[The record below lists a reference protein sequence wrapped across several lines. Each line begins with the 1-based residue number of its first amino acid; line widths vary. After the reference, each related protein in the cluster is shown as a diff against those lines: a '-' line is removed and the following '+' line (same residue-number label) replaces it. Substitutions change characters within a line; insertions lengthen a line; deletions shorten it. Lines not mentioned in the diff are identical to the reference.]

1 MRKMGHAAGEGLGK
15 LSKGIL
21 ELRDWNHSTPPPP
34 RGGLGYV
41 PKKDKSKPKPQVICF
56 NDPSIPA
63 GREPSRT
70 CFTFAHIKTHPA
82 KPPQLQLLEVTPKGH
97 VRKTNNYINLPDA
110 HIHQVVSWGSAVLGP
125 AEFTYPHPKGWVIHL
140 RDKSYDLTQ
149 LTVKVLTASFR
160 SHLEVTPTCIS
171 SWNSRLPRRI
181 PWDSLGPL
189 IHSQLTTT
197 KDVHSWFK
205 CILHRAMA
213 VRKIF
218 PREGNTHCRLCD
230 CAVENIVHF
239 TECTQLRS
247 TFAPFTEL
255 LTNFGIAGPFDAAT
269 LLMGCVHA
277 SDNESYTTI
286 PKSLFSLL
294 LVLWKFIILMLT
306 QVDTCNILQILPG
319 ASLETHT
326 YSLRR
331 TMQRASLLTPQ
342 QNPTGDQPRLPPS
355 ELVEAHSHPGADCTS
370 REGRQVHLLTA
381 LH

>member
-1 MRKMGHAAGEGLGK
+1 MKK
-15 LSKGIL
+15 L
-21 ELRDWNHSTPPPP
+21 NP
-34 RGGLGYV
+34 R
-41 PKKDKSKPKPQVICF
+41 F
-56 NDPSIPA
+56 N
-63 GREPSRT
+63 
-70 CFTFAHIKTHPA
+70 KTHQA

-97 VRKTNNYINLPDA
+97 ARKTNKYINLPDA

-306 QVDTCNILQILPG
+306 QVDTCNFKYSQEQVWRLTLTRFAERCNALHYSHHNKIRQAINRDSPPPNSSKLTATLAPIARVEKDG
-319 ASLETHT
+319 KFT
-326 YSLRR
+326 YSPHFTKLADHYLGDKLELDDE
-331 TMQRASLLTPQ
+331 ASPLQVSDPQ
-342 QNPTGDQPRLPPS
+342 PDPNPGFIQF
-355 ELVEAHSHPGADCTS
+355 VKAS
-370 REGRQVHLLTA
+370 R
-381 LH
+381 